1 MTYAN
6 REVFVDAPLAIV
18 TAEVQL
24 NYEPRINDEAIRAKF
39 AEEIRSQ
46 LPVLE
51 RQVVNAFTLQPNEV
65 LQQDSIQQIRATSLD
80 KRVTVTLHQTS
91 LSVSMD
97 GRAYSGFNSFTPFFD
112 AALAA
117 LEKTLDS
124 VVVKR
129 VGLRY
134 IDEIR
139 VDTPP
144 EHTGGWSPW
153 INEALLAPVMAYGDS
168 QAEVLRGNVL
178 YNPGDDRKVIFNWGE
193 FIGSS
198 VVGPDV
204 PFHDATL
211 APSKLFLLDVDSA
224 WEPRDFVLLDQGHI
238 SKIIDRLH
246 DPIGEIFQWSIT
258 EQARE
263 LFRGNSGSNGA

>member
-6 REVFVDAPLAIV
+6 REVFVHAPLAIV

-24 NYEPRINDEAIRAKF
+24 NYEPRINDEATRARF
-39 AEEIRSQ
+39 AEEIRPL

-51 RQVVNAFTLQPNEV
+51 RQTVNAFTLQPAEV
-65 LQQDSIQQIRATSLD
+65 LQKESIQQIRATSLD
-80 KRVTVTLHQTS
+80 KSITAILHQTS
-91 LSVSMD
+91 LSISMD
-97 GRAYSGFNSFTPFFD
+97 GKSYSGFSSFTPLFD

-117 LEKTLDS
+117 LTNTIDS

-134 IDEIR
+134 IDEVR
-139 VDTPP
+139 VDSPP

-153 INEALLAPVMAYGDS
+153 INSALLAPVMAYGES
-168 QAEVLRGNVL
+168 KAEVLRGNVI

-193 FIGSS
+193 FVGSG

-204 PFHDATL
+204 PFHNATL

-224 WEPRDFVLLDQGHI
+224 WEPSDFVLLDREAI
-238 SKIIDRLH
+238 SKIMDRLH
-246 DPIGEIFQWSIT
+246 DPIGEIFQWSVT

-263 LFRGNSGSNGA
+263 VFRGNSVRNDA

>member
-6 REVFVDAPLAIV
+6 REVFVHAPLAIV

-24 NYEPRINDEAIRAKF
+24 NYEPRINDEATRAKF
-39 AEEIRSQ
+39 SEEIRSL

-51 RQVVNAFTLQPNEV
+51 RQSVNSFTLQNNEV
-65 LQQDSIQQIRATSLD
+65 LQSESIQQLRATSLD
-80 KRVTVTLHQTS
+80 KSTTATLHQTS

-97 GRAYSGFNSFTPFFD
+97 GRTYSGFSSFTPVFD
-112 AALAA
+112 AAVAA

-139 VDTPP
+139 VEAPP
-144 EHTGGWSPW
+144 GHTEGWSPW
-153 INEALLAPVMAYGDS
+153 INDALLAPVKAYEDS
-168 QAEVLRGNVL
+168 NAEVLRGNVI
-178 YNPGDDRKVIFNWGE
+178 YNPGENRKVIFNWGE

-204 PFHDATL
+204 PFHNAAI

-224 WEPRDFVLLDQGHI
+224 WEPTDFVLLDREEI
-238 SKIIDRLH
+238 NKIVDKLH

-258 EQARE
+258 EKARE
-263 LFRGNSGSNGA
+263 LFRGNDVHADA